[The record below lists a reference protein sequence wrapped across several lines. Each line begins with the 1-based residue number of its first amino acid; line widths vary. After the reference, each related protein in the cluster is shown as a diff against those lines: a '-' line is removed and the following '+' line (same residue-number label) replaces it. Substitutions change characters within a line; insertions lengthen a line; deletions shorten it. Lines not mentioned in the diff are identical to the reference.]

1 MQHGGDAGWRDEETH
16 AERGRCSDERD
27 ASAGA
32 QCSGEGEECCVLKR
46 QVSVGLYCIDG
57 TTRAAED
64 KQRGAKER
72 GEGQT

>member
-1 MQHGGDAGWRDEETH
+1 MPHGGDAGRWDEETH

-27 ASAGA
+27 AGAGA
-32 QCSGEGEECCVLKR
+32 QRSGEWEECCVLKR
-46 QVSVGLYCIDG
+46 QVSVGLYCIYG
-57 TTRAAED
+57 TARAAED